1 MLDVRL
7 CQRVEPM
14 LPSTMPHKISLV
26 VGRTMSFTSET
37 IWPSD
42 LLVVVVVVEL
52 SESVREDFTLE
63 STLSPTV
70 VVRFFTSS
78 STP

>member
-1 MLDVRL
+1 
-7 CQRVEPM
+7 M
-14 LPSTMPHKISLV
+14 LPSTMPHRISLV

-42 LLVVVVVVEL
+42 LVVVVVVVVVLL
-52 SESVREDFTLE
+52 SLSVREDFTSE
-63 STLSPTV
+63 SILSPTV

-78 STP
+78 STA

>member
-1 MLDVRL
+1 
-7 CQRVEPM
+7 M
-14 LPSTMPHKISLV
+14 LPSTMPHRISLV

-42 LLVVVVVVEL
+42 LVVVVVVVVLL
-52 SESVREDFTLE
+52 SLSVREDFTSE
-63 STLSPTV
+63 SILSPTV

-78 STP
+78 STA